1 MEFDFS
7 RYSKIVAND
16 LSLNGSISS
25 ALGGLSQWSSSGD
38 NIYFSNGNVGIG
50 TASPSSKLHIQH
62 DQSSMPTGQNFNHDG
77 TLILEN
83 KHANTVLNYG
93 ANIKFASLWNSGATT
108 SIEFGAIAGYSGFD
122 GGFGGGLTFWT
133 HPNSNDPMVERMR
146 ITDDGKVGIG
156 TTSPSSKLH
165 IKGNDDEYAVL
176 EFEGRRSSGIRK
188 DRKAFIG
195 VGSTGGNYGTDIIF
209 RIRNSVDETVT
220 WDTNSQNVL
229 YMNGSTTRFYSE
241 NTERM
246 TLSTSSNL
254 GFLDVNGIIR
264 SINTHIANVEGPYHT
279 SGFYTNYILGGSTGN
294 GTNTLRVGTYN
305 NTKIAITHNY
315 ERSLT
320 GQSNYLGGI
329 DFERSGGESG
339 LMRVRGGFV
348 NASGSSYAVS
358 DDRIKHNEN
367 VITDGISI
375 VKQMIP
381 KTYDMTDDM
390 YDASYNGPLNKYK
403 PSAGYIAQDIQAIP
417 DLSFCV
423 IDTSEYDDSGNQ
435 VKLHPLALNYTSLM
449 PYHTAAIKQQQ
460 EQIELDKAKI
470 ASLETENANLKT
482 QMNDILTRLS
492 ALENN

>member
-38 NIYFSNGNVGIG
+38 DIYFSNGNVGIG
-50 TASPSSKLHIQH
+50 TTSPIPKI
-62 DQSSMPTGQNFNHDG
+62 DVN
-77 TLILEN
+77 
-83 KHANTVLNYG
+83 
-93 ANIKFASLWNSGATT
+93 
-108 SIEFGAIAGYSGFD
+108 GAIFIRNETLTFSS
-122 GGFGGGLTFWT
+122 GGGGGNATEEVALVFNQGGSDRTLALKTDTNANLYGTIGIGGGRSVRWCLGGY
-133 HPNSNDPMVERMR
+133 DPSYFV
-146 ITDDGKVGIG
+146 GNVGIG
-156 TTSPSSKLH
+156 TTSPNQKLH
-165 IKGNDDEYAVL
+165 IKGNDDQYAVL
-176 EFEGRRSSGIRK
+176 EFEGRRSSGTRK

-195 VGSTGGNYGTDIIF
+195 VGATGGNYETDIIF
-209 RIRNSVDETVT
+209 RIRNSADETVT

-246 TLSTSSNL
+246 TLYTSSNL

-264 SINTHIANVEGPYHT
+264 SRHTHIANAEGPYHT
-279 SGFYTNYILGGSTGN
+279 SGFTTHYVLAGHINN
-294 GTNTLRVGTYN
+294 GTNTLRVGTYDN
-305 NTKIAITHNY
+305 YKVAITHNY

-320 GQSNYLGGI
+320 GESNYLGGI
-329 DFERSGGESG
+329 DFERSSASSG

-348 NASGSSYAVS
+348 NAAGSSYAVS
-358 DDRIKHNEN
+358 DDRIKHNEKI
-367 VITDGISI
+367 ITDGISI
-375 VKQMIP
+375 IKQMVP

-423 IDTSEYDDSGNQ
+423 MDTSEYDDSGNLI
-435 VKLHPLALNYTSLM
+435 KLHPLALNYTALM
-449 PYHTAAIKQQQ
+449 PYHTSAIKQQQ
-460 EQIELDKAKI
+460 EHIELDKAKI
-470 ASLETENANLKT
+470 ASLESENATLKT
-482 QMNDILTRLS
+482 QVTDILTRLS

>member
-62 DQSSMPTGQNFNHDG
+62 DQSSMPTGQNYNHDG

-108 SIEFGAIAGYSGFD
+108 SIEFGAIAGYNGFD

-133 HPNSNDPMVERMR
+133 HPNSNVPMVERMR

-156 TTSPSSKLH
+156 TTSPSQLFH
-165 IKGNDDEYAVL
+165 IHNPNAATSYLQLTHSTSGTAS
-176 EFEGRRSSGIRK
+176 SSGAQLFLSGADTFLQNTNTSGDIRFRTAGYN
-188 DRKAFIG
+188 DRMIINHLG
-195 VGSTGGNYGTDIIF
+195 YVGIGTDPG
-209 RIRNSVDETVT
+209 TA
-220 WDTNSQNVL
+220 
-229 YMNGSTTRFYSE
+229 
-241 NTERM
+241 
-246 TLSTSSNL
+246 
-254 GFLDVNGIIR
+254 LDVNGVIKSR
-264 SINTHIANVEGPYHT
+264 FTHTSTTEGPYYD
-279 SGFYTNYILGGSTGN
+279 SGFYTHYILGGSTQN

-305 NTKIAITHNY
+305 NNKVAITHNY

-329 DFERSGGESG
+329 DFERSGAESG

-348 NASGSSYAVS
+348 NANGSSYTVS
-358 DDRIKHNEN
+358 DDRIKHNEKI
-367 VITDGISI
+367 ITNGISI
-375 VKQMIP
+375 VKQMVP

-423 IDTSEYDDSGNQ
+423 IDTSEYDDSGNL
-435 VKLHPLALNYTSLM
+435 VKLHPLSLNYTALM